1 MTPTQQAALEGIAGR
16 ALTQQE
22 IEQIDPLLDPD
33 NRDDVAITAKL
44 QALRPPAYVETRIT
58 ELGVRRLAVLPRHRF
73 ALLEAFREAEAGPPA
88 WASAALEAAQV
99 PAEDRPALLDDLASG
114 WRWLQTPPGIDIAAP
129 GARQLLDV
137 IAVGVPQAAPA
148 CEAVKLLA
156 PVVPLDM
163 TAVSFALNVADGRTN
178 L

>member
-1 MTPTQQAALEGIAGR
+1 MTPAQQAALEGIVGR
-16 ALTQQE
+16 PLTPDE
-22 IEQIDPLLDPD
+22 IAQLDPLLEPD
-33 NRDDVAITAKL
+33 ARNDVAITAKL
-44 QALRPPAYVETRIT
+44 QTIRTPIHVETRIT

-137 IAVGVPQAAPA
+137 IAVGVPLAAPA
-148 CEAVKLLA
+148 CAAVKALA

-163 TAVSFALNVADGRTN
+163 TAVSFALNVAEGRMN